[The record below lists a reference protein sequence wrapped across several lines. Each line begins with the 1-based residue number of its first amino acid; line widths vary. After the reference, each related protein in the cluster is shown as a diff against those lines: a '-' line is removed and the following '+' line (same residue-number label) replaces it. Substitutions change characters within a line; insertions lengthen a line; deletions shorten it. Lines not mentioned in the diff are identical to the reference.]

1 MKTIAV
7 AELKANFSTFLKE
20 IEEGNEIVVSFG
32 RKKEKL
38 AVLVPYATYMQRR
51 QRTLGSLKGKGALV
65 MQDFAMDDEE
75 LLRS

>member
-20 IEEGNEIVVSFG
+20 LEEGQEIVVSFG

-38 AVLVPYATYMQRR
+38 AVLVPYATYMQRQ
-51 QRTLGSLKGKGALV
+51 QRTLGSLQGHGPLV
-65 MQDFAMDDEE
+65 MKDFAMDDEE